1 MTEAPAPSGTPGRS
15 DHILLVA
22 SAIVF
27 FFYAAFHVSPF
38 WALSPLI
45 WFMGAMAA
53 LAVLAFI
60 NAALVSGWRHAAV
73 FLALAA
79 CIGFAAEQ
87 VGIWTGLIFG
97 PYDYTDK
104 LGPKLIDV
112 PLVIPLCWFAVVYF
126 AHTLVNIIVMGT
138 PTCGRLSLA
147 QVSLLALVTA
157 FVATGFDVAID
168 PMMSHPDINAWNW
181 TQGGAYFGVP
191 FRNFQGWVATVFVID
206 LVFRLFARRNPRRPS
221 LHQENW
227 AARWAI
233 AAWAGLG
240 FGVMIIGF
248 PVETQLVA
256 VFCLFLPAL
265 LAMARQWTGDL
276 AIGKGA

>member
-1 MTEAPAPSGTPGRS
+1 MTEVSGPSGLRGRS
-15 DHILLVA
+15 DRILLVA
-22 SAIVF
+22 SAVVF

-45 WFMGAMAA
+45 WFLGAMAA
-53 LAVLAFI
+53 LAVLAVI
-60 NAALVSGWRHAAV
+60 NAVLVSGWRRAAV
-73 FLALAA
+73 FLAFAA
-79 CIGFAAEQ
+79 SIGFAAEQ

-104 LGPKLIDV
+104 LGLKLIDV

-138 PTCGRLSLA
+138 PSCGRLSLGQA
-147 QVSLLALVTA
+147 ALLALVTA
-157 FVATGFDVAID
+157 FVGTGFDVAVD
-168 PMMSHPDINAWNW
+168 PMMSHPDVNAWTW

-191 FRNFQGWVATVFVID
+191 FKNFQGWVATVLVID
-206 LVFRLFARRNPRRPS
+206 LGFRLFARRNPRRPS

-248 PVETQLVA
+248 PIETQLVA

-265 LAMARQWTGDL
+265 LAIARQWAPDRTTGRS
-276 AIGKGA
+276 A